1 MSYLQLDEQQRGL
14 TRSQIVNSVVIAVT
28 AVFLMGLGVL
38 MRDAATAATVPYEN
52 EQSGIRARIPA
63 NWLVTTNEGDIVVQ
77 AEDPQAIPFK
87 TLLRVSLVAVGE
99 EATPRNVVDSL
110 TLQRAGRLSTY
121 RVLSIEPLILGED
134 EALQMDYAFVQA
146 DNNPF
151 LSAVPQ
157 VIQGRDVVVI
167 RGNQAIVIT
176 YLEER
181 SRFAEH
187 EILFDNFL
195 ESLEF

>member
-1 MSYLQLDEQQRGL
+1 M
-14 TRSQIVNSVVIAVT
+14 VAVI
-28 AVFLMGLGVL
+28 LMGLGVL
-38 MRDAATAATVPYEN
+38 MRDSATATTQPYQN

-63 NWLVTTNEGDIVVQ
+63 NWLLTTNEGDIVVQ

-87 TLLRVSLVAVGE
+87 TLLRVSLVAVGG

-110 TLQRAGRLSTY
+110 TLGRAGRLSTY
-121 RVLSIEPLILGED
+121 RVLSIEPLTLGED

-151 LSAVPQ
+151 LSAVPL
-157 VIQGRDVVVI
+157 VVQGRDVVVI

-195 ESLEF
+195 DSLEF